1 MTKSMERTMKLS
13 ETKRIFSQVRSWM
26 MERIGLCRLDRF
38 DVMEPLLGV
47 IMIGEMMCTLCSFYV
62 SEVSYIFSDRYL
74 QSPRSD

>member
-26 MERIGLCRLDRF
+26 MERIGLCRLDLF

-62 SEVSYIFSDRYL
+62 SEVSYIMTPLLLR
-74 QSPRSD
+74 